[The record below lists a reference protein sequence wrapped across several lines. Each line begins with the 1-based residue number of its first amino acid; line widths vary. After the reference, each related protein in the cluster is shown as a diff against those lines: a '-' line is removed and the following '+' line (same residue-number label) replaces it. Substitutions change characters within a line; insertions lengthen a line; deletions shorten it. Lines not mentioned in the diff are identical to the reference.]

1 MRTQKVITS
10 AEILALYTTPVTIL
24 PAPGTGLTNV
34 LKSIKFSLSAG
45 TAYDGIAAGENL
57 AISYTNASGQLLMTV
72 ETDGF
77 LTVAAGVKT
86 INTPVTNPLLLTEN
100 AAIVAHMLVGN
111 VATGT
116 GVLTLDIEYDIVK
129 L

>member
-1 MRTQKVITS
+1 MKIQKVITS
-10 AEILALYTTPVTIL
+10 AQILALYTTPVEIL

-34 LKSIKFSLSAG
+34 VKEIKFSLSAG
-45 TAYDGIAAGENL
+45 TAYDGIASGEDL

-72 ETDGF
+72 ETTGF
-77 LTVAAGVKT
+77 LDVAAGIKT
-86 INTPVTNPLLLTEN
+86 INRPVTNPLKLTPN
-100 AAIVAHMLVGN
+100 AAVVAHMLVGN